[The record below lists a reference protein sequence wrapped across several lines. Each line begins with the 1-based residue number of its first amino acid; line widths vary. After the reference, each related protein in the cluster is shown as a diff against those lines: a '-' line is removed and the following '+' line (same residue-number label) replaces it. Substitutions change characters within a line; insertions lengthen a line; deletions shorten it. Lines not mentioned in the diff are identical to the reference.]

1 MTTTYATI
9 GQPVVRGEGADKVSG
24 QAVYAADITLPG
36 MLWGQVLRSPFP
48 HARIVRIDT
57 RRARE
62 LPGVHAV
69 LTGRDLPDRR
79 VGRLLRDCPVLA
91 RDKVLFIGEK
101 VAAVAAESPD
111 LAEEALLLIDVEYA
125 ELPAVFDPAEA
136 MTAAAPTL
144 HENLAAYP
152 GLPKPMSPVNN
163 VFAHNVWR
171 KGDLDQGFAE
181 SDLIFEHTFETQL
194 MHQAYL
200 EPHACVVDIDAA
212 GRVQV
217 WANNKG
223 PFMLREQLAAVWDL
237 PKEQIRIN
245 PCSIGGDFGGKG
257 SFMDVPLAYYLAQAA
272 GRPVKMVMDYIQELM
287 AGNPRHPGVITL
299 KTGLKRDG
307 RIWAR
312 QAETVFNSGAYGAF
326 KPRVHL
332 RGADHSGGPYR
343 IPNVRID
350 SFMVYTNN
358 VPCGHMRAPAK
369 PQVTFAVEAHM
380 DLLAR
385 ELGMDPYEF
394 RMLNILQEGD
404 TNPVGEEWLNI
415 RAGDALRTAA
425 ETIGWAKPQAQAWTG
440 RGLAIS
446 DQPPG
451 SGQSAATIAMDAAG
465 QATLRLSLWDTGTGA
480 HTVLRQIVAETL
492 TIPVDD
498 VGVVIQDTDAVDFE
512 SGPGGSRVT
521 YTTGQST
528 LGAAAELREKLTVLA
543 AEYTGGAADALT
555 LQNGRFI
562 PAATPSAHPELVEG
576 RGAAGHPAHPESAAP
591 SAHPAPTTPSAHPE
605 LVEGGPGISLKE
617 VAARAVAA
625 QGEPLTGHK
634 TYTAPPSEY
643 TAYCAQAAEVEV
655 DPETGQVT
663 VRKIVTAHDVGT
675 VLNPMT
681 HQGQIEGGV
690 IQGLG
695 YALMEEMETAA
706 GQISTLSLGDYKIPT
721 IKDIPELVTVLL
733 EPAGGPAPFQSKGIG
748 ESSNTPV
755 AAAIANAVSDAIGG
769 RPLTRLP
776 LTAERVLAA
785 LRGQE

>member
-1 MTTTYATI
+1 MTTTYSTI

-24 QAVYAADITLPG
+24 QAVYAADITRPG

-69 LTGRDLPDRR
+69 LTGQDLPDRR

-111 LAEEALLLIDVEYA
+111 IAEEALLLIDVEYA
-125 ELPAVFDPAEA
+125 ELPAVFDPAIA
-136 MTAAAPTL
+136 MTADAPTL

-152 GLPKPMSPVNN
+152 GLPQPMSPVNN
-163 VFAHNVWR
+163 VFAHNVWN
-171 KGDLDQGFAE
+171 KGDIDQGFAE
-181 SDLIFEHTFETQL
+181 SDLVFEHTFATQL

-425 ETIGWAKPQAQAWTG
+425 ETIGWDKPKAKAWTG

-451 SGQSAATIAMDAAG
+451 SGQSAAMIAMDAAG

-492 TIPVDD
+492 TIPVSD

-555 LQNGRFI
+555 LQGGRF
-562 PAATPSAHPELVEG
+562 L
-576 RGAAGHPAHPESAAP
+576 AGDNSGNP
-591 SAHPAPTTPSAHPE
+591 
-605 LVEGGPGISLKE
+605 VPGQKISLKE

-625 QGEPLTGHK
+625 TGEPLTGHK

-663 VRKIVTAHDVGT
+663 VHKIVTAHDVGT

-721 IKDIPELVTVLL
+721 IKDIPELVTILL

-755 AAAIANAVSDAIGG
+755 AAAIANAVSDALGG

-785 LRGQE
+785 LKGQG

>member
-1 MTTTYATI
+1 MTTAYATI

-24 QAVYAADITLPG
+24 RAVYAADIALPG
-36 MLWGQVLRSPFP
+36 MLWGQALRSPFP
-48 HARIVRIDT
+48 HARIVNIDA

-111 LAEEALLLIDVEYA
+111 LAEEALLLIEVEYA
-125 ELPAVFDPAEA
+125 ELPAVFDPAVA
-136 MTAAAPTL
+136 MTAEAPTL
-144 HENLAAYP
+144 HENLADYP

-163 VFAHNVWR
+163 VFAHNVWS
-171 KGDLDQGFAE
+171 KGDIDRGFAE
-181 SDLIFEHTFETQL
+181 SDLIFEHTFATQL

-200 EPHACVVDIDAA
+200 EPHACVVDLDAA

-223 PFMLREQLAAVWDL
+223 PFMLRDQLAAVWDL

-245 PCSIGGDFGGKG
+245 PCRIGGDFGGKG

-385 ELGMDPYEF
+385 ELGLDPYEF
-394 RMLNILQEGD
+394 RMRNILQAGD
-404 TNPVGEEWLNI
+404 VNPVGEEWLNI
-415 RAGDALRTAA
+415 RAGDALRQAA
-425 ETIGWAKPQAQAWTG
+425 ETAGWGTPKANEWTG

-451 SGQSAATIAMDAAG
+451 SGQSAATVTMDAEG
-465 QATLRLSLWDTGTGA
+465 KATLLLSLWDTGTGA
-480 HTVLRQIVAETL
+480 HTVLRQVVAETL
-492 TIPVDD
+492 TLPVDE
-498 VGVVIQDTDAVDFE
+498 VGVVIQDTDAVAFE

-521 YTTGQST
+521 YTCGQST
-528 LGAAAELREKLTVLA
+528 LGAAEELRAKLTVLA
-543 AEYTGGAADALT
+543 AEYTGSAADALT
-555 LQNGRFI
+555 LQGGRFV
-562 PAATPSAHPELVEG
+562 PASAHPELVEG
-576 RGAAGHPAHPESAAP
+576 RSAAGNPAHPEPAAL
-591 SAHPAPTTPSAHPE
+591 SAHPEPATLSAHPE
-605 LVEGGPGISLKE
+605 LVEGRGISLKE

-655 DPETGQVT
+655 DPETGQIT

-675 VLNPMT
+675 VLNPLT

-695 YALMEEMETAA
+695 YALMEEMETAE

-721 IKDIPELVTVLL
+721 IKDLPELVTVLL

-769 RPLTRLP
+769 RPITRLP
-776 LTAERVLAA
+776 LTAERTLAA
-785 LRGQE
+785 LRGQG

>member
-1 MTTTYATI
+1 MTTTYSTI
-9 GQPVVRGEGADKVSG
+9 GQSVVRGEGADKVSG

-48 HARIVRIDT
+48 HARIVRIDA

-111 LAEEALLLIDVEYA
+111 IAEEALLLIDVEYA

-136 MTAAAPTL
+136 MAEDAPTL

-152 GLPKPMSPVNN
+152 GLPQPMSPVNN

-171 KGDLDQGFAE
+171 KGDIDQGFAE
-181 SDLIFEHTFETQL
+181 SDLVFEHTFATQL

-257 SFMDVPLAYYLAQAA
+257 SFMDVPLCYYLAQAA
-272 GRPVKMVMDYIQELM
+272 GRPVKMVMDYIQELQ

-415 RAGDALRTAA
+415 RAGEALRTAA
-425 ETIGWAKPQAQAWTG
+425 ETIGWDKPKTQAWTG

-492 TIPVDD
+492 TIPVSD
-498 VGVVIQDTDAVDFE
+498 VSVVIQDTDAVDFE

-543 AEYTGGAADALT
+543 AEYTGGAADALA
-555 LQNGRFI
+555 LQGGRFI
-562 PAATPSAHPELVEG
+562 
-576 RGAAGHPAHPESAAP
+576 AGDSSGNP
-591 SAHPAPTTPSAHPE
+591 
-605 LVEGGPGISLKE
+605 VPGQEISLKE

-655 DPETGQVT
+655 DPETGQVI
-663 VRKIVTAHDVGT
+663 VHKIVTAHDVGT

-785 LRGQE
+785 LQGRE

>member
-1 MTTTYATI
+1 MTTAYATI

-24 QAVYAADITLPG
+24 RAVYAADIALPG

-48 HARIVRIDT
+48 HARIVSIDA

-111 LAEEALLLIDVEYA
+111 IAEEALLLLEVEYA
-125 ELPAVFDPAEA
+125 ELPAVFDPAVA
-136 MTAAAPTL
+136 MTDDAPTL

-152 GLPKPMSPVNN
+152 GLPQPRSPVNN
-163 VFAHNVWR
+163 VFAHNVWN
-171 KGDLDQGFAE
+171 KGDIDRGFAE
-181 SDLIFEHTFETQL
+181 SDLIFEHTFTTQL

-200 EPHACVVDIDAA
+200 EPHACVVDIDPA

-223 PFMLREQLAAVWDL
+223 PFMLRDQLAAVWDL
-237 PKEQIRIN
+237 PKAQIRIN

-272 GRPVKMVMDYIQELM
+272 GRPVKMVMDYIQELQ

-299 KTGLKRDG
+299 KTGLKKDG

-385 ELGMDPYEF
+385 ELGLDPYEF
-394 RMLNILQEGD
+394 RMRNILQEGD
-404 TNPVGEEWLNI
+404 FNPVGEEWRNI
-415 RAGDALRTAA
+415 RAGDALRQAA
-425 ETIGWAKPQAQAWTG
+425 ETAGWGTPKANAWTG

-451 SGQSAATIAMDAAG
+451 SGQSAATVTMDADG
-465 QATLRLSLWDTGTGA
+465 KATLLLSLWDTGTGA

-492 TIPVDD
+492 TLPVDD

-521 YTTGQST
+521 YTCGQST
-528 LGAAAELREKLTVLA
+528 LGAAEELRAKLTVLA
-543 AEYTGGAADALT
+543 AEYTGAAADALA
-555 LQNGRFI
+555 LQGGRFI
-562 PAATPSAHPELVEG
+562 TGDSSGNPISGQE
-576 RGAAGHPAHPESAAP
+576 
-591 SAHPAPTTPSAHPE
+591 
-605 LVEGGPGISLKE
+605 ISLRE

-655 DPETGQVT
+655 DPETGQIT

-675 VLNPMT
+675 VLNPLT

-695 YALMEEMETAA
+695 YALMEEMETAE

-721 IKDIPELVTVLL
+721 IKDLPELITVLL

-769 RPLTRLP
+769 RPITRLP
-776 LTAERVLAA
+776 LTAERVLTA
-785 LRGQE
+785 LRGQG

>member
-48 HARIVRIDT
+48 HARIVSIDT
-57 RRARE
+57 CRARE

-69 LTGRDLPDRR
+69 LTGPDLPDRR

-111 LAEEALLLIDVEYA
+111 IAEEALLLIEVEYA

-163 VFAHNVWR
+163 VFAHNVWG
-171 KGDLDQGFAE
+171 KGDIDQGFAE
-181 SDLIFEHTFETQL
+181 SDLVFEHTFATQL

-385 ELGMDPYEF
+385 ELGMDPYDF

-404 TNPVGEEWLNI
+404 ANPVGEEWLNI

-425 ETIGWAKPQAQAWTG
+425 ETIGWDKPQAQAWTG

-555 LQNGRFI
+555 LQNGRFVPAI
-562 PAATPSAHPELVEG
+562 HPSHPEPAAASAHPEP
-576 RGAAGHPAHPESAAP
+576 AAA
-591 SAHPAPTTPSAHPE
+591 SAHPE

-625 QGEPLTGHK
+625 AGEPLTGHK

-785 LRGQE
+785 LQERE

>member
-1 MTTTYATI
+1 MTSAYATI
-9 GQPVVRGEGADKVSG
+9 GQSVVRGEGADKVSG

-48 HARIVRIDT
+48 HARIVSIDT
-57 RRARE
+57 SRAKE

-69 LTGRDLPDRR
+69 LTGTDIPDRR

-136 MTAAAPTL
+136 MTEAAPTL
-144 HENLAAYP
+144 HENLESYP

-171 KGDLDQGFAE
+171 KGDIEQGFAE
-181 SDLIFEHTFETQL
+181 SDLVFEHTFNTQL

-200 EPHACVVDIDAA
+200 EPHACVVDIDGD

-257 SFMDVPLAYYLAQAA
+257 SFMDAPLAYYLAKAA
-272 GRPVKMVMDYIQELM
+272 GRPVKMVMDYIQELL

-299 KTGLKRDG
+299 KTGMKKDG

-312 QAETVFNSGAYGAF
+312 QAETIFNSGAYGAF

-343 IPNVRID
+343 IPNVQID
-350 SFMVYTNN
+350 SYMVYTNN

-380 DLLAR
+380 DLIAR
-385 ELGMDPYEF
+385 AMGLDPYEL

-415 RAGDALRTAA
+415 RAGDALRAAA
-425 ETIGWAKPQAQAWTG
+425 EKAGWGTAKATPWTG

-451 SGQSAATIAMDAAG
+451 SGQSSASVMMDG
-465 QATLRLSLWDTGTGA
+465 KGKATLLMSLWDTGTGA
-480 HTVLRQIVAETL
+480 HTVLRQVVAETL
-492 TIPVDD
+492 TIPVDE
-498 VGVVIQDTDAVDFE
+498 VGVVIQDTDAVEFE

-521 YTTGQST
+521 YTSGQSA
-528 LGAAAELREKLTVLA
+528 LGAAEELREKLTVLA
-543 AEYTGGAADALT
+543 AEYLGGAADAVT
-555 LQNGRFI
+555 LRDGRF
-562 PAATPSAHPELVEG
+562 V
-576 RGAAGHPAHPESAAP
+576 AGDGSGDGD
-591 SAHPAPTTPSAHPE
+591 SGT
-605 LVEGGPGISLKE
+605 GIALKE

-625 QGEPLTGHK
+625 QGEPLAGHK

-643 TAYCAQAAEVEV
+643 TSYCAQAAEVEV
-655 DPETGQVT
+655 DPETGQIT
-663 VRKIVTAHDVGT
+663 VNKIVTAHDVGT
-675 VLNPMT
+675 VLNPLT

-695 YALMEEMETAA
+695 YALMEEMETAE

-721 IKDIPELVTVLL
+721 SKDIPELVTVLL

-769 RPLTRLP
+769 RPITQLP
-776 LTAERVLAA
+776 ITAERALAA
-785 LRGQE
+785 LRGRG